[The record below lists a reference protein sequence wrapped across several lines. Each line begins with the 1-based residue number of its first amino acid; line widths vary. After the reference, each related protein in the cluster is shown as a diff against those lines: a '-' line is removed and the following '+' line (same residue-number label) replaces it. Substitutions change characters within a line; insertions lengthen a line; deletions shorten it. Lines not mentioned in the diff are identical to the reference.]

1 MLGNDLRGVQVW
13 RSTGDKRRTELS
25 YSGNSPDFDAIV
37 IGAGF
42 AGLGML
48 WRLREVLGMS
58 VQVFEAGDGVGGT
71 WYWNRY
77 PGARCDS
84 ESYVYCFSFSKELLQ
99 EWNWSGKYPEQ
110 PEILSYLNHVAD
122 RFDLRRNIQFETRV
136 TSARFLED
144 ANLWQIETEQ
154 GDLVTARF
162 LITGI
167 GCISAGNVPEIPG
180 LESFEGEWHHTG
192 SWPHEGVDFAGK
204 RVAVIGTGSSGV
216 QSIPVIARQAEQLT
230 VFQRSPQYTI
240 PARHETVN
248 RQFIEEEVKP
258 NYDAI
263 WEKAR
268 WSQSGFPVEVS
279 ERSALEVSEEERLA
293 TYEALWAEGGF
304 PFLFATFN
312 DIRTD
317 IEANKT
323 AADFVR
329 SKIKE
334 IVKDSETAMKLL
346 PLDHPLGSKRALID
360 TNYFDTYNRE
370 NVELVDIRKSPIQ
383 EITRTG
389 IRTGDDEFE
398 FDIIVFATGFDAM
411 TGSFLR
417 MDIRG
422 RNGLS
427 LRDKWAEGPKTYL
440 GLQVSGFPNMFMITG
455 PGSPSVLSN
464 MPVSI
469 EQHIEW
475 IADFVGYLREHGI
488 ETAEATLDAEA
499 EWVVHVNEVAEP
511 TLYMLANSWYLGAN
525 IPGKPR
531 VFMPY
536 AGGVGTYR
544 ERCNEIAENGYE
556 GFILGSVTREQDS
569 LTTAQVAD

>member
-1 MLGNDLRGVQVW
+1 MG
-13 RSTGDKRRTELS
+13 
-25 YSGNSPDFDAIV
+25 YSGISPDFEAVV

-48 WRLREVLGMS
+48 WRLREELGVS
-58 VQVFEAGDGVGGT
+58 VQVYEAGAGVGGT

-110 PEILSYLNHVAD
+110 PEILSYLEHVAD
-122 RFDLRRNIQFETRV
+122 RFDLRRNIQFNTRV
-136 TSARFLED
+136 TSAKFLED
-144 ANLWQIETEQ
+144 ANLWEIETDQ
-154 GDLVTARF
+154 GDRVTARF

-167 GCISAGNVPEIPG
+167 GCISAGNVPDIAG
-180 LESFEGEWHHTG
+180 LDSFEGDWHHTG

-216 QSIPVIARQAEQLT
+216 QSIPVIAKQAERLT
-230 VFQRSPQYTI
+230 VFQRTPQFTI
-240 PARHETVN
+240 PARHETVD
-248 RQFIEEEVKP
+248 RRFIEEEVKP
-258 NYDAI
+258 NYDEI

-268 WSQSGFPVEVS
+268 WSQSGFPLELS
-279 ERSALEVSEEERLA
+279 ERLAMEVSEEERLE
-293 TYEALWAEGGF
+293 TYESLWAQGGF
-304 PFLFATFN
+304 RFLHASFK

-317 IEANKT
+317 VEANDT
-323 AADFVR
+323 AAEFVR
-329 SKIKE
+329 SKIRQ
-334 IVKDSETAMKLL
+334 IVRDPETVSKLL
-346 PLDHPLGSKRALID
+346 PTDHPLGSKRALID
-360 TNYFDTYNRE
+360 TNYYETYNRE
-370 NVELVDIRKSPIQ
+370 NVELIDIRSSPIQ
-383 EITRTG
+383 EITPSG
-389 IRTGDDEFE
+389 IRAGDREFE

-422 RNGLS
+422 RNDLS
-427 LRDKWAEGPKTYL
+427 LKEKWSEGPKTYL
-440 GLQVSGFPNMFMITG
+440 GLQVAGFPNMFMITG

-464 MPVSI
+464 MPVAI

-475 IADFVGYLREHGI
+475 VADFVEYLREHGV

-499 EWVVHVNEVAEP
+499 EWVAHVNEVAEP

-536 AGGVGTYR
+536 AGGLGTYR
-544 ERCNEIAENGYE
+544 ERCDEIAESGYE
-556 GFILGSVTREQDS
+556 GFTLNSAERARDSRFSPSLQPSPWGS
-569 LTTAQVAD
+569 

>member
-1 MLGNDLRGVQVW
+1 MG
-13 RSTGDKRRTELS
+13 
-25 YSGNSPDFDAIV
+25 YSEISPDFDAIV

-48 WRLREVLGMS
+48 RRLRDELGMS

-84 ESYVYCFSFSKELLQ
+84 ESYVYCFSFSEELLQ
-99 EWNWSGKYPEQ
+99 DWNWSGKYPEQ

-122 RFDLRRNIQFETRV
+122 RFDLRRDIQFSTRV
-136 TSARFLED
+136 ASARFLEE
-144 ANLWQIETEQ
+144 ANRWQIETDQ
-154 GDLVTARF
+154 GDRATARF

-167 GCISAGNVPEIPG
+167 GCISAGNVPDIPG
-180 LESFEGEWHHTG
+180 LDSFEGDWYHTG

-216 QSIPVIARQAEQLT
+216 QSIPVIARQADRLT
-230 VFQRSPQYTI
+230 VFQRTPQYTI
-240 PARHETVN
+240 PARHETVD
-248 RQFIEEEVKP
+248 RRFIEEEVKP
-258 NYDAI
+258 NYDEI

-279 ERSALEVSEEERLA
+279 ERSALEVSEEERLE
-293 TYEALWAEGGF
+293 TYETLWSKGGF
-304 PFLFATFN
+304 PFLFATFK

-317 IEANKT
+317 IEANNT

-329 SKIKE
+329 SKIRE
-334 IVKDSETAMKLL
+334 IVNDPETVDKLL
-346 PLDHPLGSKRALID
+346 PMDHPLGSKRALID
-360 TNYFDTYNRE
+360 TNYYETYNRE
-370 NVELVDIRKSPIQ
+370 NVDLVDIRRSPIQ
-383 EITRTG
+383 EITSIG
-389 IRTGDDEFE
+389 ILAGDEEYE

-422 RNGLS
+422 RDDLS
-427 LRDKWAEGPKTYL
+427 LNEKWSEGPKTYL
-440 GLQVSGFPNMFMITG
+440 GIQVAGFPNMFMITG

-475 IADFVGYLREHGI
+475 ISWFIEYLRDHDI
-488 ETAEATLDAEA
+488 ETAEATLDGESAWGA
-499 EWVVHVNEVAEP
+499 HVNEVAEP
-511 TLYMLANSWYLGAN
+511 TLYMMANSWYLGAN

-536 AGGVGTYR
+536 AGGLGNYR
-544 ERCNEIAENGYE
+544 EKCNEIAENGYE
-556 GFILGSVTREQDS
+556 GFILGSETQGQPTFTVP
-569 LTTAQVAD
+569 QVAD